1 VKIHTLR
8 GQFNPAETK
17 RLLLGDGR
25 LDVAY
30 RVKKFIVAGDPS
42 NAVND
47 AYGTLGFDSDMPTT
61 WNWGD
66 NRQIAWAATRIQG
79 NDSAEA
85 PFSLVDS
92 DATVVN
98 DLYIAGGSGGTVVNY
113 YVELEE
119 VHLTENETVLALIKE
134 RSQDEFR

>member
-1 VKIHTLR
+1 MKTYTLR
-8 GQFNPAETK
+8 GQFTPGQTK

-25 LDVAY
+25 LNIAY
-30 RVKKFIVAGDPS
+30 RITRFIVSGDPS

-47 AYGTLGFDSDMPTT
+47 AYGTLGLDFDMPTT
-61 WNWGD
+61 WDWGD

-85 PFSLVDS
+85 PFSLVDKDS
-92 DATVVN
+92 AVVG

-113 YVELEE
+113 YVELEQME
-119 VHLTENETVLALIKE
+119 LTDDQAVMVLVKE
-134 RSQDEFR
+134 RSQDDIR

>member
-1 VKIHTLR
+1 MKTYTLR
-8 GQFNPAETK
+8 GQFNANETK
-17 RLLLGDGR
+17 RLILGDGR
-25 LDVAY
+25 LNVAY
-30 RVKKFIVAGDPS
+30 RVRRFLVSGDPS
-42 NAVND
+42 NALND
-47 AYGTLGFDSDMPTT
+47 AFGTLGFDFDMPAV

-85 PFSLVDS
+85 PFSLVDK
-92 DATVVN
+92 DATVVS

-119 VHLTENETVLALIKE
+119 VHLTENETVIALIKE
-134 RSQDEFR
+134 RSQDDIR